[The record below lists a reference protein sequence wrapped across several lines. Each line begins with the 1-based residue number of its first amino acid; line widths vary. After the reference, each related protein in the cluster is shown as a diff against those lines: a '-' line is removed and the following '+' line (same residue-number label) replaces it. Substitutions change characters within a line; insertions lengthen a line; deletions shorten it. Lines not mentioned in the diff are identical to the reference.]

1 MFSRKVILYTAGRTA
16 RKWLTHAAQT
26 AILLQAGPSSE
37 RYAELEML
45 YYSAFVL
52 LFAAATLFAQE
63 QVETLRSNSTLVLVP
78 TLVTTTS
85 EGNLAFTMKAEDFS
99 LSDDGVP
106 QQLHLEGATHEPVAM
121 VVLMQTGGAAP
132 KEFSNYAGIS
142 VMLENALSAVP
153 YRVSLVTFDS
163 HPEDRW
169 PFTND
174 ANNLRDAF
182 VRPMPGNGGDAVL
195 EAVTYGLDWFEDQHP
210 PGRRIILL
218 ISDQH
223 FHGSDDMLRQI
234 TQRLAETNTTIY
246 SLSFNAQKTY
256 LKDEL
261 KHSSPPNPPLF
272 FAPDHGAILGTFNL
286 GRPLY
291 QALKAMQGNAA
302 QGIAALSG
310 GTYMPFNNRK
320 DLEQHLLA
328 FANDLNNR
336 YILSFQPSNS
346 KEGLHS
352 ITVTL
357 PQHPELQVIARAA
370 YWHAASPEK
379 IYIPVKTY

>member
-1 MFSRKVILYTAGRTA
+1 
-16 RKWLTHAAQT
+16 
-26 AILLQAGPSSE
+26 
-37 RYAELEML
+37 ML

-52 LFAAATLFAQE
+52 LFSAAMLFAQE
-63 QVETLRSNSTLVLVP
+63 RVETLRSNSTLVLVP

-85 EGNLAFTMKAEDFS
+85 EENLAYTLKADDFS

-132 KEFSNYAGIS
+132 KQFSNYAGIS

-182 VRPMPGNGGDAVL
+182 VTPMPGNGGEAVL

-210 PGRRIILL
+210 PGRRVILL

-302 QGIAALSG
+302 QGMAALSG

-352 ITVTL
+352 IRVTL

-379 IYIPVKTY
+379 IHIPVKTY